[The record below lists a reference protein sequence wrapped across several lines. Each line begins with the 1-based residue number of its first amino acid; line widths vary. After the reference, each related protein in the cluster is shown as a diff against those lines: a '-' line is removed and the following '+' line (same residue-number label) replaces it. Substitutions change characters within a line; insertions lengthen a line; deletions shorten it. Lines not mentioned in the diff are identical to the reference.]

1 MTTTATH
8 PYELSIENAG
18 PARKRVK
25 ITVPAEAITSKLKES
40 MGALKTQTAI
50 PGFRK
55 GKVPAHIIE
64 KRFGES
70 IRTEARNEIIS
81 DAWKNAIEEF
91 ELRTLGEPEPVGD
104 VAEVV
109 LVEGKP
115 LTFELEVEVMPDFDL
130 PEFDAISLT
139 RPIVDVTDEHIG
151 EEIERQ
157 KIRNGNLEEVEGKA
171 SEGDFLVGPAVVHLN
186 GNDESFYKTEQ
197 TRISLPAK
205 DAGGELLGL
214 FIDDLGKTLDGAS
227 VGDELTIKTKGHD
240 EHELEDVR
248 GADVVVTFNVV
259 QTVRINPLTDD
270 ELSSAFGLD
279 SFDTV
284 KEQVKLALEQRR
296 DKDQAA
302 VLRTQATTEI
312 ADRIEM
318 ELPEKTSAMQA
329 ERDLQRL
336 RTELQSS
343 GRMTLEEV
351 EAEVAKVRS
360 GSTEES
366 KKRLK
371 AYFILTKLAEHF
383 HVDVNEME
391 VNARVAEIAMQNGVR
406 PEEMRNK
413 LSQQGQLGQIQ
424 AVVREEKAADQLV
437 AACTVTDMPVDE
449 WQALQDGGSKPT
461 KKTSK
466 KKAPKKTASKKAT
479 TKKTTKKKTKKKTTK
494 KS

>member
-1 MTTTATH
+1 
-8 PYELSIENAG
+8 
-18 PARKRVK
+18 
-25 ITVPAEAITSKLKES
+25 
-40 MGALKTQTAI
+40 
-50 PGFRK
+50 
-55 GKVPAHIIE
+55 
-64 KRFGES
+64 
-70 IRTEARNEIIS
+70 
-81 DAWKNAIEEF
+81 
-91 ELRTLGEPEPVGD
+91 
-104 VAEVV
+104 
-109 LVEGKP
+109 
-115 LTFELEVEVMPDFDL
+115 
-130 PEFDAISLT
+130 
-139 RPIVDVTDEHIG
+139 
-151 EEIERQ
+151 
-157 KIRNGNLEEVEGKA
+157 
-171 SEGDFLVGPAVVHLN
+171 VGPAVVHLN